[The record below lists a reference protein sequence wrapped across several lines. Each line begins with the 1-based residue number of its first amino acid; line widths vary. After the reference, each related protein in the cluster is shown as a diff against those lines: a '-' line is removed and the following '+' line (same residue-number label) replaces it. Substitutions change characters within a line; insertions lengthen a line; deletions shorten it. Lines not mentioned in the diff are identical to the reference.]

1 MKRLLTILLFVLTF
15 ATISMAQSNPPLTI
29 REVDGSP
36 RKVNATELVFPNGT
50 LTVSAGKVTFTA
62 ATSGTVTSVSVVT
75 ANGISGSVANPTTTP
90 AITLTVQ
97 NAAAD
102 GSTKGI
108 ASFTAADFDA
118 SSGNISLDYTNAQ
131 KATGSVPGFLSAAD
145 WTTFNAK
152 QAALGFTPENSANK
166 DATGGYAGL
175 TLFKIDFKNA
185 ANTFTSFFTNANSA
199 ARTYTFQNR
208 DGTIADDTDLALKES
223 TANKDAASGYA
234 GLTAGSL
241 LKTAEFP
248 PFTGDLT
255 TTSGGV
261 VTVFATVNGNVG
273 TFGSATQSSQV
284 TVNAK
289 GLVTAAANVT
299 ITPAFSSLTGKP
311 TTFSGYSISDTSA
324 NLRAALTDENGTG
337 VALFDGSTGA
347 IFISPALGTPASGVA
362 TNLTGTASGLTA
374 GNVTTNANLTGDVTS
389 VGNSTTL
396 TNAPVIAKVLTGYVS
411 GAGTVASTDS
421 ILQAFQK
428 INGNVALNA
437 PIASPTFTGTP
448 AAPTA
453 AVDTSTTQIA
463 TTAFV
468 INQAYA
474 KLASPTLTG
483 VPAAPTAAV
492 DTSTTQ
498 LATTAYVINQ
508 AYAKLASPTFTG
520 TPTLPTGTIGTTQS
534 AGNSTTALATTAFV
548 TTADNLKAN
557 LAGPTFTGTVTIPTP
572 FTIGAVSMTAT
583 GTQLNYLNAA
593 TGTTGT
599 TSTNVVFSTSP
610 TLVTPALGVATATS
624 INGLIISTTTGTF
637 TLTNAKT
644 LSVSNTLTFT
654 GTDSS
659 SVAFGAGG
667 TVLYTNGSGA
677 SLTNVVNSITGTSNQ
692 VVASGATGAVTLSLP
707 QSIATAST
715 PQFLRMGLNQ
725 AADATASLALTQT
738 ALGST
743 STDGIVLQNTTA
755 AAAGAQQW
763 SPRNHRIAQGWKTDA
778 TAASR
783 TIDWIDEVVP
793 LQGAAAPTSYLGFS
807 SQTNGGGYTRKITFM
822 DISSTISGIGF
833 GGGTFGSQ
841 PEIYSNGSYL
851 ALNAVA
857 GANTL
862 YLNNDAGSTSFTDLQ
877 GMFKVAGTGTI
888 TFNTTVYNTCSAL
901 TTTAGVVVCTVSDER
916 VKQNISPFSN
926 RGLGIIREI
935 QPITFSFKRDTPYF
949 DGRSKLGLSAQNLRN
964 ANPLLASSTGNVEN
978 LLQPEPL
985 ALHAVEIDA
994 IKALDAR
1001 VEAQQLLINEL
1012 RTRVARLESR
1022 R

>member
-1 MKRLLTILLFVLTF
+1 MNQVKRLLTILLFLLTF

-62 ATSGTVTSVSVVT
+62 ATSGTVTSVSVTT
-75 ANGISGSVANPTTTP
+75 ANGISGSVATATTTP
-90 AITLTVQ
+90 AITLTLGAITPTTV
-97 NAAAD
+97 N
-102 GSTKGI
+102 GNI
-108 ASFTAADFDA
+108 FTA
-118 SSGNISLDYTNAQ
+118 GTYTL
-131 KATGSVPGFLSAAD
+131 TGAAGK
-145 WTTFNAK
+145 TLTFSN
-152 QAALGFTPENSANK
+152 T
-166 DATGGYAGL
+166 L
-175 TLFKIDFKNA
+175 TLAGTDSSTLNVGAGGTLGSNA
-185 ANTFTSFFTNANSA
+185 FTSTAF
-199 ARTYTFQNR
+199 
-208 DGTIADDTDLALKES
+208 ES

-248 PFTGDLT
+248 AFSGDVS
-255 TTSGGV
+255 TSAGGV
-261 VTVFATVNGNVG
+261 TTAIGATKV
-273 TFGSATQSSQV
+273 
-284 TVNAK
+284 
-289 GLVTAAANVT
+289 
-299 ITPAFSSLTGKP
+299 
-311 TTFSGYSISDTSA
+311 TSA
-324 NLRAALTDENGTG
+324 MLNSD
-337 VALFDGSTGA
+337 VFSTAHSWGGQQTFTA
-347 IFISPALGTPASGVA
+347 PVLGTPASGVA

-389 VGNSTTL
+389 VGNATAIATGVIV
-396 TNAPVIAKVLTGYVS
+396 NADINGSAAIDATKIAD
-411 GAGTVASTDS
+411 GTVTSAEFQFINTLGSNA
-421 ILQAFQK
+421 QAQIDAK
-428 INGNVALNA
+428 S

-453 AVDTSTTQIA
+453 AVDTSTTQLA

-599 TSTNVVFSTSP
+599 TSTNLVYSTSP
-610 TLVTPALGVATATS
+610 TLITPALGVATATS

-667 TVLYTNGSGA
+667 TVLYTTGSGA
-677 SLTNVVNSITGTSNQ
+677 SLSNVVNSITGTANQ

-763 SPRNHRIAQGWKTDA
+763 SPATHKTGAGWKTDA

-783 TIDWIDEVVP
+783 TVDFKDELVP
-793 LQGAAAPTSYLGFS
+793 VQGAANPTVAWRLST
-807 SQTNGGGYTRKITFM
+807 QINGAGYNARWAFY
-822 DISSTISGIGF
+822 D
-833 GGGTFGSQ
+833 GGTYRQINLAGGVAISD
-841 PEIYSNGSYL
+841 PGIYTDGNYL
-851 ALNAVA
+851 VLDAKQ

-862 YLNNDAGSTSFTDLQ
+862 YLNLDGGATSNTDLQ
-877 GMFKVAGTGTI
+877 SGLFKVAGTGTI
-888 TFNTTVYNTCSAL
+888 SFNTTSYNTCTAL
-901 TTTAGVVVCTVSDER
+901 TTTAGVVNCTVSDER
-916 VKQNISPFSN
+916 VKQNINPFSG
-926 RGLGIIREI
+926 RGLGIIRDI

-949 DGRSKLGLSAQNLRN
+949 DGRAKLGLSAQNLRN

-1001 VEAQQLLINEL
+1001 VEAQQSLINEL
-1012 RTRVARLESR
+1012 RARVARLESQR
-1022 R
+1022 